1 MSNNPVKTVGI
12 LFVIS
17 SPSGGGK
24 STIIERLL
32 RNNRNLRFS
41 ISATTRP
48 RRKGEIEGKDYF
60 FVDNDEF
67 ELMIKQGELIEHEKV
82 HQFYYGTPRRPIERF
97 LKEGKSVILDLDVKG
112 AVHIKKIFKEAVLV
126 FIKPPSIEVLKQR
139 LMERNR
145 ESESE
150 IKLRFER
157 IELEMEAAQQFDY
170 QVVNDDLEIA
180 VRDVMAIIES
190 HLSN

>member
-112 AVHIKKIFKEAVLV
+112 AVHIKKIFKEAVLI